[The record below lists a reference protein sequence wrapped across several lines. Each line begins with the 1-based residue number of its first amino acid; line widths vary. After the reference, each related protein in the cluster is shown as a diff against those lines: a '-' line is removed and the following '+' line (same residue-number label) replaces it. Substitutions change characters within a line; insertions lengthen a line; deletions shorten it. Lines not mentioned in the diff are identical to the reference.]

1 MRNEKLIPF
10 EVIEKAVAGE
20 PEAVN
25 AVLCHYRGYIKY
37 RSVFQGHFNSDIQ
50 DRFRSTANQGNLA
63 VPLRQV
69 GNSKAKEN
77 RQG

>member
-20 PEAVN
+20 PDVVN

-37 RSVFQGHFNSDIQ
+37 RAVFQGCFNADIQ
-50 DRFRSTANQGNLA
+50 DRLEAQLI
-63 VPLRQV
+63 
-69 GNSKAKEN
+69 KAILQFHFD
-77 RQG
+77 R

>member
-37 RSVFQGHFNSDIQ
+37 RSVFQGHFNTDIQ
-50 DRFRSTANQGNLA
+50 DRLEAQLI
-63 VPLRQV
+63 
-69 GNSKAKEN
+69 KAILQFHFD
-77 RQG
+77 R

>member
-25 AVLCHYRGYIKY
+25 AVLCHYRGYAAY
-37 RSVFQGHFNSDIQ
+37 QSNF
-50 DRFRSTANQGNLA
+50 A
-63 VPLRQV
+63 VPF
-69 GNSKAKEN
+69 
-77 RQG
+77 